1 VWNTVLT
8 HPKQQMGKIVGRGN
22 AVAHLA
28 LLRQHAWHDLV
39 EEANQLEHGVVRQML
54 LRKFPL
60 WPHTTRGSVPRNLLD
75 SPFTLIAL
83 Y

>member
-1 VWNTVLT
+1 MLCGT
-8 HPKQQMGKIVGRGN
+8 HSSHTLYIRGKIVGKGRGN

-39 EEANQLEHGVVRQML
+39 EEADQLEHGVVRQML

-60 WPHTTRGSVPRNLLD
+60 
-75 SPFTLIAL
+75 
-83 Y
+83 